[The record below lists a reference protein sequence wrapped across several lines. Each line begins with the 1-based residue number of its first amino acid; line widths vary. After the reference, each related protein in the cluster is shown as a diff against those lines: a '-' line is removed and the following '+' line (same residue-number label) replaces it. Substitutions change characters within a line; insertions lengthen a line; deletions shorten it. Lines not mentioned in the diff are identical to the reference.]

1 MTSRRFVWRGLVAMS
16 LGVVLSG
23 CGDNGTSASGDN
35 NGGSGSGGGSN
46 PGGNSGTCSVQV
58 SVLGCPKGLVLAR
71 LDGQTFNAGV
81 ANGGS
86 FYVPVAPIPSLG
98 LPALDTIN
106 FGAITSN
113 GSQILINARAK
124 LGQAALGMNVI
135 DSETRNVSVNSAI
148 LAIPTGAP
156 VAPAWLTNVAG
167 GTGTITIDAVST
179 TGARGSFNFTMAA
192 TAGTPASG
200 TRRLEGTFNVTF

>member
-1 MTSRRFVWRGLVAMS
+1 MTSRRFVWRGLVAVS
-16 LGVVLSG
+16 LVVVLSG
-23 CGDNGTSASGDN
+23 CGDNGTSASGNDN
-35 NGGSGSGGGSN
+35 NSGSGSGGGSN
-46 PGGNSGTCSVQV
+46 PGGTSGTCSVQV

-71 LDGQTFNAGV
+71 LDGQTFNGGV

-124 LGQAALGMNVI
+124 LGQAVLGMNVI
-135 DSETRNVSVNSAI
+135 DPEIDRKSV
-148 LAIPTGAP
+148 
-156 VAPAWLTNVAG
+156 V
-167 GTGTITIDAVST
+167 
-179 TGARGSFNFTMAA
+179 
-192 TAGTPASG
+192 
-200 TRRLEGTFNVTF
+200 